1 MKIIGIEI
9 ENFKGI
15 QHIKFDFER
24 NINNNIITLIGLN
37 ESGKTTI
44 LEAINCFEYNE
55 ENTKSLS
62 IEQAFIKDKFDMIP
76 IKKRANFNGNISI
89 KLSFSLDEE
98 DNKIIRDKI
107 KKDLEINIQ
116 NVINKIEVEQRYTF
130 EDSKY
135 KNTNFLWSGADFK
148 YYKSSKSKKLTELES
163 GSIEWKKAI
172 GIIKELM
179 PSILY
184 FPTFVF
190 DFPNRIYLEEEKK
203 EDEKNTFFKNVMQ
216 DILAGLDNP
225 LDIDKH
231 IKERILDAQK
241 DTNSKESLE
250 QALIQIERKIDHE
263 VFKEWASINPNDNAI
278 SKELK
283 IDYGIETKNGAYL
296 EFSIQDVDGKFKINE
311 RSLGFRWFFVFFLL
325 ILFRGNRKNKN
336 VVFLFDEPASNLHQ
350 TAQIKL
356 LDNLQKIS
364 KNSMIIYTTHSQY
377 LINPK
382 WLEND
387 YIVKNEGL
395 DYNNDNNYYS
405 AQTDIKIW
413 KYKEFVSKYPD
424 SVDYF
429 QIVLDVL
436 KVMSS
441 RLEKVNNAVILE
453 GKNDYYTLK
462 LMQTKL
468 LKSYDID
475 FIPGLGSGN
484 LDTIISLYI
493 AWGKNIIVLLD
504 SDSAGEKEKK
514 RYIEKYGKIIEN
526 RIFTYSDIDSKW
538 SNNAMEKIIGKEEC
552 SRFCKYIYPN
562 LTRPNKKTFNRAIQE
577 ALVINNDFQFSK
589 DSIKNVEKIL
599 EFLLKKLN

>member
-1 MKIIGIEI
+1 MKIVGIEI
-9 ENFKGI
+9 KNFKGI
-15 QHIKFDFER
+15 QHIKLDFEK
-24 NINNNIITLIGLN
+24 NTNNIITLIGLN

-62 IEQAFIKDKFDMIP
+62 MEQAFIKDKFEMIP
-76 IKKRANFNGNISI
+76 IKKRANFNGEISI
-89 KLSFSLDEE
+89 KISFKLDKA
-98 DNKIIRDKI
+98 DNEFIKEKINENLGIDI
-107 KKDLEINIQ
+107 KNEID
-116 NVINKIEVEQRYTF
+116 KIEVEQQYIF

-135 KNTNFLWSGADFK
+135 KKTTFLWGGAEFE
-148 YYKSSKSKKLTELES
+148 YYKSNRSKKITKLDARSE
-163 GSIEWKKAI
+163 EWKRAI
-172 GIIKELM
+172 TIIKELM

-190 DFPNRIYLEEEKK
+190 DFPNRIYLEDEKK
-203 EDEKNTFFKNVMQ
+203 EDEKNIFFKNVMQ

-231 IKERILDAQK
+231 IKDRILEAQK
-241 DTNSKESLE
+241 DTNAKESLE
-250 QALIQIERKIDHE
+250 QALIQIERKIDYE
-263 VFKEWASINPNDNAI
+263 VFNEWSSINPNDNAI

-283 IDYGIETKNGAYL
+283 IDYGIDEKYGSYL
-296 EFSIQDVDGKFKINE
+296 EFSIQDMDGKFKINE

-336 VVFLFDEPASNLHQ
+336 VVFLFDEPAANLHQ

-356 LDNLQKIS
+356 LDNLKKIS
-364 KNSMIIYTTHSQY
+364 NNSMIIYTTHSQY

-382 WLEND
+382 WLDND

-395 DYNNDNNYYS
+395 DYNNDNSYYS

-413 KYKEFVSKYPD
+413 KYKEFVSNYPD

-436 KVMSS
+436 KIMPS

-462 LMQTKL
+462 FMESRLDKE
-468 LKSYDID
+468 YNID

-504 SDSAGEKEKK
+504 SDDAGEKERN
-514 RYIEKYGKIIEN
+514 RYIKKYGKILEN
-526 RIFTYSDIDSKW
+526 RIFTYSDIDNKW
-538 SNNAMEKIIGKEEC
+538 ANNAMEKIIGKEEC
-552 SRFCKYIYPN
+552 IRFSKSIYPN
-562 LTRPNKKTFNRAIQE
+562 LVKPNKKTFNRAIQE
-577 ALVINNDFQFSK
+577 AMITNNKFEFKENTISN
-589 DSIKNVEKIL
+589 IKKIF
-599 EFLLKKLN
+599 EFLAQKLD